1 MEAIWE
7 EINFSLMPY
16 KSTFLIKN
24 YDDIQQI
31 LDEHIVNTQTMQFSP
46 FKKPFEERILI
57 WNNKLKV
64 MSDVLEEWQKCQ
76 GEWMYLQPI
85 FDSADIA
92 KQLAA
97 ESKKFKT
104 VDSTW
109 KHTMEQANKGILVIE
124 MCSQDGLLERLQEAN
139 KNLETI
145 QRELRTYLEKKREKF
160 ARFYFLSDTDL
171 LEILSQTKE
180 PTAVQ
185 PHLKKV
191 FENINEVRFDSSK
204 RILAMKS
211 AENEEVD
218 FVKHVDP
225 NKKNVED
232 WMGELENMMRLSVRQ
247 AMLNAIENFPNQKRA
262 VWAVSNPGQV
272 ILNGSQ
278 VIWTADVEKAFKGG
292 AEGITEYW

>member
-1 MEAIWE
+1 MEQIWQG
-7 EINFSLMPY
+7 INFSLIPY

-31 LDEHIVNTQTMQFSP
+31 LDEHIVNTQSMQFSP
-46 FKKPFEERILI
+46 FKKPFEERIII
-57 WNNKLKV
+57 WNNKLKI
-64 MSDVLEEWQKCQ
+64 MSDVLEEWAKCQ

-109 KHTMEQANKGILVIE
+109 KHTMQQANKVLLVLE

-139 KNLETI
+139 KNLQTI
-145 QRELRTYLEKKREKF
+145 QRELRSYLQKKREKF

-171 LEILSQTKE
+171 LQILSQTKQ
-180 PTAVQ
+180 PLAVQ

-191 FENINEVRFDSSK
+191 FENINEV
-204 RILAMKS
+204 
-211 AENEEVD
+211 
-218 FVKHVDP
+218 
-225 NKKNVED
+225 
-232 WMGELENMMRLSVRQ
+232 
-247 AMLNAIENFPNQKRA
+247 
-262 VWAVSNPGQV
+262 
-272 ILNGSQ
+272 
-278 VIWTADVEKAFKGG
+278 
-292 AEGITEYW
+292 